1 MLIIIPCGSKKRL
14 APSPARDLYL
24 GAQFRMT
31 VRAAEALQVAAGGRI
46 MILSGLHG
54 LLELDQVVE
63 PYEQRMGK
71 PGCVSVEQLRAKAVA
86 MGLELAEDVTVLA
99 GKEYSEAA
107 RAVWPA
113 ISTPLAGLGGI
124 GYQRQALARIIR
136 EGKLPELPE

>member
-1 MLIIIPCGSKKRL
+1 MLILIPCGSKKRL
-14 APSPARDLYL
+14 EPCPARDLYV

-31 VRAAEALQVAAGGRI
+31 LRAAEALQAAEGGRI

-54 LLELDQVVE
+54 LLELAQVVE

-71 PGCVSVEQLRAKAVA
+71 PGCVSVEQLRAQAVA
-86 MGLELAEDVTVLA
+86 MGLDQAENVAILA
-99 GKEYSEAA
+99 GKDYSEAA

-113 ISTPLAGLGGI
+113 IASPLAGLGGI

-136 EGKLPELPE
+136 EGKIPE